1 MKKVASAV
9 IAMPVLL
16 AGCASMNDA
25 NEENFSAAVAQ
36 YFDERGE
43 RCLFITTLWP
53 VVITDRDL
61 RQQKGNRPGIA
72 GSMAALEAVGL
83 AKSEDAEVA
92 IRDGVG
98 KPTGAKAKIKRYNLT
113 EAAKPF
119 ERRTEVIVLDLSG
132 RTKETRIELCWGKT
146 VLSKVVSWDGPTKVG
161 AYQEAIVKYQSKTT
175 GIAEWAKRP
184 ESLAAFPEIAR
195 SIKDDGKHVYQ
206 LSLRLTRTGWKAK
219 TLDNQA
225 MK

>member
-1 MKKVASAV
+1 MKQLASAA
-9 IAMPVLL
+9 IAMPILL

-61 RQQKGNRPGIA
+61 RPQKGNRAGIA

-83 AKSEDAEVA
+83 AKSEDDEVA
-92 IRDGVG
+92 IRDSVG
-98 KPTGAKAKIKRYNLT
+98 KPTGDKAKIKRYNLT

-119 ERRTEVIVLDLSG
+119 ERRTEVVVLDLTG

-146 VLSKVVSWDGPTKVG
+146 VLSKVVSWEGPTKVG
-161 AYQEAIVKYQSKTT
+161 AYVEAIVKYQSRTD

-195 SIKDDGKHVYQ
+195 NIKDDGKQVYQ
-206 LSLRLTRTGWKAK
+206 LSLRLTKTGWKAK
-219 TLDNQA
+219 ALTN
-225 MK
+225 